1 MSPPKQH
8 GAAIARGG
16 AQTPQGLPKC
26 HETASRRFP
35 LNYSKGNRR
44 CKTEKFSLRRRTN
57 VVLVCATSSATSA
70 NGVYVTVT
78 VIAAPDLLPWLVAR
92 RRLRR

>member
-8 GAAIARGG
+8 EAATARGG

-26 HETASRRFP
+26 HEIASRRFL
-35 LNYSKGNRR
+35 LNYSNSNRR
-44 CKTEKFSLRRRTN
+44 CKAEKLAMRRRTH
-57 VVLVCATSSATSA
+57 VGLGCATGATSA
-70 NGVYVTVT
+70 NGVYFTFT
-78 VIAAPDLLPWLVAR
+78 VIAVADLLPWLVAR